1 MNTYTLKIASPNGE
15 VFCDEVVS
23 FSARGVEGELAIL
36 AGHVPFVT
44 PIKAC
49 ECKVGLPDG
58 TVRTAHTDGGVLT
71 VSNEKTIFLSGTFAW
86 NL

>member
-1 MNTYTLKIASPNGE
+1 MSTYTLKISSPNGD

-23 FSARGVEGELAIL
+23 FSGRGADGELAVL

-49 ECKVGLPDG
+49 ACKVTLPDG
-58 TVRTAHTDGGVLT
+58 TVRTAHTDGGILT
-71 VSNEKTIFLSGTFAW
+71 VSREKTMFLSGSFAW
-86 NL
+86 DL

>member
-1 MNTYTLKIASPNGE
+1 MSTYTLKISSPNGD
-15 VFCDEVVS
+15 VFCDEVRS
-23 FSARGVEGELAIL
+23 FAARGVEGELAIL

-49 ECKVGLPDG
+49 DCKVELPDG

-71 VSNEKTIFLSGTFAW
+71 VSAEKTIFLSGSFAW